1 MPSHRGKQKRAQ
13 KQKRKRAA
21 AQKARSSR
29 VDDIT
34 RRYLEAQKK
43 AGLGGPKEDLTSV
56 CGYDAE
62 VGPDGPGWLALDE
75 EEQMARVAKYHERIQ
90 KPGEEP
96 PNVQRHVGMHVLV
109 EQQIARNQPPEA
121 AQALARLRRDGM
133 SRHDAVHAI
142 GFILTEHMK
151 RAMESRTPVD
161 ESAYGREL
169 SQLTLKSW
177 LQLARSILT

>member
-13 KQKRKRAA
+13 KQKKKRAA

-34 RRYLEAQKK
+34 RSYLEAQKK
-43 AGLGGPKEDLTSV
+43 AGRAGPKEDLTGV
-56 CGYDAE
+56 CGYDAD
-62 VGPDGPGWLALDE
+62 VGPDGPGWLALDD
-75 EEQMARVAKYHERIQ
+75 EEQMQRVQKYHELTS
-90 KPGEEP
+90 KPGDEP
-96 PNVQRHVGMHVLV
+96 PNLQRHVGMHVLV
-109 EQQIARNQPPEA
+109 EQQVARDEPPEA

-133 SRHDAVHAI
+133 NRHDAVHAI

-177 LQLARSILT
+177 LQTAQSILT